1 MTVTAHNS
9 RRVYGGATHPAPLA
23 PPDGRKHPRKR
34 AAPPLRPSS
43 LDRLSPTKRALAH
56 AAIQDFLAY
65 ARLRKSITAEVSTP
79 AEAPVAL
86 ETDSPKLSEKE
97 KVRAWLIANGPATAK
112 QIAAGCGLGQGG
124 HASRALRSGIPGI
137 GVVDMIKPPHG
148 GNLVKV
154 WGVIDND
161 LS

>member
-9 RRVYGGATHPAPLA
+9 RRVYAGATRPAPLA
-23 PPDGRKHPRKR
+23 PPDGRQSPVKRKPEHTVR
-34 AAPPLRPSS
+34 HHLIELRP
-43 LDRLSPTKRALAH
+43 PGEAVK
-56 AAIQDFLAY
+56 DFLAY
-65 ARLRKSITAEVSTP
+65 IRSKKSGP
-79 AEAPVAL
+79 QYR
-86 ETDSPKLSEKE
+86 SEKA
-97 KVRAWLIANGPATAK
+97 KVHAWLIANGPATAA
-112 QIAAGCGLGQGG
+112 QIAAGCGLGQGS